1 MIMAKLLKD
10 TFKAWINKQPGSQP
24 KLIVTGKAEVPT
36 SGWTGTLERAV
47 PQGINPKILILDACL
62 VEPTGKVNSPVVSKV
77 DLRYDESPP
86 AVDYSQV
93 TIRLDGDDV
102 TVKVEIVV

>member
-1 MIMAKLLKD
+1 MPKLLKD

-47 PQGINPKILILDACL
+47 PQGIDPKILILDACL
-62 VEPTGKVNSPVVSKV
+62 IEPTGKVNQVVSQV
-77 DLRYDESPP
+77 DLRYEEAPP
-86 AVDYSQV
+86 ATEYTQATV
-93 TIRLDGDDV
+93 RLDGGDV